1 MRSGRWLRP
10 AAAVPPWRVW
20 DGGLVL
26 YDSLSGDTHL
36 LQAPAGAMFL
46 EVLQRGGEQAEVL
59 MVRHA
64 DAPGEARAVLETL
77 LQLGML
83 EVQTV
88 DARA

>member
-1 MRSGRWLRP
+1 MMPDCGLQP
-10 AAAVPPWRVW
+10 AASIPPWRVW
-20 DGGLVL
+20 DGNLVL
-26 YDSLSGDTHL
+26 YDPLSGDTHL

-46 EVLQRGGEQAEVL
+46 EVLQRGGEQAKVL
-59 MVRHA
+59 MDRHT

-83 EVQTV
+83 EVQPV